1 MEKNLLIIFIT
12 IFLITQIYNK
22 IVKNISLPKS
32 DLKSIDINYD
42 HIYDYIIIGS
52 GPAGLQTGYYLE
64 KFKKDYLILEKSDSN
79 GSFFKKYPIQRKLIS
94 INKVNTGSTNKDF
107 NLRHDWNSLLSDDDS
122 LLFTK
127 YTKELFPHADYMVQ
141 YLDDY
146 QNKNNIKVSY
156 NSLATNINKL
166 QNGYFEIT
174 TSEGK
179 IRCKKLIVAAGLMK
193 NNISTHTEGVINYK
207 DTTNDKKKFTNKN
220 VCIIGQGNAAFE
232 TANYLSDTAAVI
244 QLYGR
249 GPLNFAWD
257 SHYPGHLR
265 AVNNDFLDLYN
276 LKSQHS
282 MISFEPG
289 AKMIVKKNKNKKYF
303 ILSEGELSDKHKVD
317 QNYYKYHV
325 PGSGIDQHPENG
337 FDYVIDC
344 TGFNIDDSLFINC
357 KPKHNGKVPYI
368 NGNFESVNI
377 KNLFFA
383 GVLSQEISY
392 KYGSAAFIH
401 GFRYL
406 ASSMVKM
413 DTNKLDV
420 TIIDNK
426 QEINKKILNRINTS
440 SALFQMYNCMCDVI
454 IFNKNKFIYIYEIN
468 YRYAKAN
475 YINNYNKV
483 LLIGLKYGKIY
494 NEKEETIKNKNGHA
508 FGAVNYYRPTQ
519 KDVDYSPGVERDAK
533 LSIFIHPVFELYV
546 NNKYHSDFHLAEHLL
561 GEFKL
566 KKVHIDPLKRYIDK
580 ISLIH

>member
-1 MEKNLLIIFIT
+1 
-12 IFLITQIYNK
+12 
-22 IVKNISLPKS
+22 
-32 DLKSIDINYD
+32 
-42 HIYDYIIIGS
+42 
-52 GPAGLQTGYYLE
+52 
-64 KFKKDYLILEKSDSN
+64 
-79 GSFFKKYPIQRKLIS
+79 
-94 INKVNTGSTNKDF
+94 
-107 NLRHDWNSLLSDDDS
+107 
-122 LLFTK
+122 
-127 YTKELFPHADYMVQ
+127 MVQ

-289 AKMIVKKNKNKKYF
+289 AKMIVKKNKNNKYF
-303 ILSEGELSDKHKVD
+303 IFSEGELSDKHKVD

-454 IFNKNKFIYIYEIN
+454 IFNKNKFIYIEEVN